1 MKHFSHSKKFIS
13 LLLSV
18 AVAMTMTLST
28 VMTPL
33 AAASVS
39 DLRQK
44 LQEQQA
50 ALEKVNQ
57 QLKETQSD
65 KADAQALKTQ
75 LEQQKSLLL
84 SQIGTLT
91 EQIGGLDNDIVNKQD
106 EINQK
111 QQEVDQ
117 KQAEYDQRW
126 ADFKNRM
133 RAMQRLNDGGSIA
146 LLSSATNLYQLLTFA
161 TTLEQIV
168 SKDEEICQQLEDE
181 HTQLEQQRAE
191 LEQAKA
197 DLEATKA
204 DYEAQKA
211 ALNSKTSEL
220 AENIFKAE
228 QEGGTQGVSSE
239 SISKAEA
246 EEQALKEAQIEANK
260 KVDEA
265 AKELDAA
272 LNAANQAYGNA
283 SIQCSLDFGRPLATY
298 KYISC
303 YFGGN
308 GHRGTDYAAPG
319 GTEIYAVSGGVV
331 TAAAYHYSWGYY
343 VQVYHG
349 KDDNGNSYSTLY
361 AHMKSCAVQVGQT
374 VTAGQVI
381 GYLGH
386 TGNTTGNAC
395 HFEMQVNGVLTEPR
409 YFTAYTGSDAAELTQ
424 EKADEILAEAVLRA
438 ASDQTTAVDG
448 AAALSGV
455 DLFTLPVVPPPQVS
469 GYAPESGH
477 SGIDFAAEEGAG
489 VYAVAGGIVTAA
501 DYDVEKGN
509 YVVLDHGGGLE
520 TEYQHMK
527 SLLVSAGQSVAQ
539 CQILGYVGSTGN
551 STGPHLHFEA
561 RQDGAPAD
569 LTGTALLAE

>member
-1 MKHFSHSKKFIS
+1 MKHLSKGKKFIS

-33 AAASVS
+33 AASSSVS

-50 ALEKVNQ
+50 ELEKVNQ
-57 QLKETQSD
+57 QLKETQST
-65 KADAQALKTQ
+65 KADAQALKQQ

-84 SQIGTLT
+84 GQIANLT
-91 EQIGGLDNDIVNKQD
+91 EQIGKLDNDIVNKQD
-106 EINQK
+106 EIAQK

-126 ADFKNRM
+126 EDFKGRM
-133 RAMQRLNDGGSIA
+133 KAMQRLNDGGSIA

-168 SKDEEICQQLEDE
+168 SKDEQICQQLEDE
-181 HTQLEQQRAE
+181 HTQLEQQKAE

-204 DYEAQKA
+204 DYESQKA
-211 ALNSKTSEL
+211 ALDSKTSEL
-220 AENIFKAE
+220 AQNISQTNA
-228 QEGGTQGVSSE
+228 
-239 SISKAEA
+239 SISEAEA

-260 KVDEA
+260 RVDEA

-298 KYISC
+298 KYVSC

-319 GTEIYAVSGGVV
+319 GTSIYAVTGGVV

-361 AHMKSCAVQVGQT
+361 AHMNSAPIVSVGQT
-374 VTAGQVI
+374 VSKGQ
-381 GYLGH
+381 
-386 TGNTTGNAC
+386 T
-395 HFEMQVNGVLTEPR
+395 
-409 YFTAYTGSDAAELTQ
+409 
-424 EKADEILAEAVLRA
+424 
-438 ASDQTTAVDG
+438 
-448 AAALSGV
+448 
-455 DLFTLPVVPPPQVS
+455 
-469 GYAPESGH
+469 
-477 SGIDFAAEEGAG
+477 
-489 VYAVAGGIVTAA
+489 
-501 DYDVEKGN
+501 
-509 YVVLDHGGGLE
+509 
-520 TEYQHMK
+520 
-527 SLLVSAGQSVAQ
+527 
-539 CQILGYVGSTGN
+539 LGYVGSTGN
-551 STGPHLHFEA
+551 STGNHLHLEMKVNNV
-561 RQDGAPAD
+561 
-569 LTGTALLAE
+569 LVNVMNYLS

>member
-84 SQIGTLT
+84 NQIGTLT

-126 ADFKNRM
+126 ADFKDRM

-197 DLEATKA
+197 DLEAKKA

-220 AENIFKAE
+220 AENIS
-228 QEGGTQGVSSE
+228 QTDE

-298 KYISC
+298 KYVSC

-361 AHMKSCAVQVGQT
+361 AHMNSAP
-374 VTAGQVI
+374 I
-381 GYLGH
+381 
-386 TGNTTGNAC
+386 
-395 HFEMQVNGVLTEPR
+395 
-409 YFTAYTGSDAAELTQ
+409 
-424 EKADEILAEAVLRA
+424 
-438 ASDQTTAVDG
+438 
-448 AAALSGV
+448 
-455 DLFTLPVVPPPQVS
+455 VS
-469 GYAPESGH
+469 
-477 SGIDFAAEEGAG
+477 
-489 VYAVAGGIVTAA
+489 V
-501 DYDVEKGN
+501 
-509 YVVLDHGGGLE
+509 
-520 TEYQHMK
+520 
-527 SLLVSAGQSVAQ
+527 GQSVSKGQ
-539 CQILGYVGSTGN
+539 RLGYVGSTGN
-551 STGPHLHFEA
+551 STGNHLHLEMKVNNV
-561 RQDGAPAD
+561 
-569 LTGTALLAE
+569 LVNVMNYLS

>member
-126 ADFKNRM
+126 ADFKDRM

-211 ALNSKTSEL
+211 ALNSATSEL
-220 AENIFKAE
+220 AENIS
-228 QEGGTQGVSSE
+228 QTDE

-361 AHMKSCAVQVGQT
+361 AHMNSAPIVSVGDSVSKGQT
-374 VTAGQVI
+374 
-381 GYLGH
+381 
-386 TGNTTGNAC
+386 
-395 HFEMQVNGVLTEPR
+395 
-409 YFTAYTGSDAAELTQ
+409 
-424 EKADEILAEAVLRA
+424 
-438 ASDQTTAVDG
+438 
-448 AAALSGV
+448 
-455 DLFTLPVVPPPQVS
+455 
-469 GYAPESGH
+469 
-477 SGIDFAAEEGAG
+477 
-489 VYAVAGGIVTAA
+489 
-501 DYDVEKGN
+501 
-509 YVVLDHGGGLE
+509 
-520 TEYQHMK
+520 
-527 SLLVSAGQSVAQ
+527 
-539 CQILGYVGSTGN
+539 LGYVGSTGN
-551 STGPHLHFEA
+551 STGNHLHLEMKVNNV
-561 RQDGAPAD
+561 
-569 LTGTALLAE
+569 LVNVMNYLS

>member
-18 AVAMTMTLST
+18 AVAMTITLST

-126 ADFKNRM
+126 ADFKDRM

-211 ALNSKTSEL
+211 ALNSATSEL
-220 AENIFKAE
+220 AENIS
-228 QEGGTQGVSSE
+228 QTDE

-298 KYISC
+298 KYVSC

-361 AHMKSCAVQVGQT
+361 AHMNSAPIVSVGDSVSKGQT
-374 VTAGQVI
+374 
-381 GYLGH
+381 
-386 TGNTTGNAC
+386 
-395 HFEMQVNGVLTEPR
+395 
-409 YFTAYTGSDAAELTQ
+409 
-424 EKADEILAEAVLRA
+424 
-438 ASDQTTAVDG
+438 
-448 AAALSGV
+448 
-455 DLFTLPVVPPPQVS
+455 
-469 GYAPESGH
+469 
-477 SGIDFAAEEGAG
+477 
-489 VYAVAGGIVTAA
+489 
-501 DYDVEKGN
+501 
-509 YVVLDHGGGLE
+509 
-520 TEYQHMK
+520 
-527 SLLVSAGQSVAQ
+527 
-539 CQILGYVGSTGN
+539 LGYVGSTGN
-551 STGPHLHFEA
+551 STGNHLHLEMKVNNV
-561 RQDGAPAD
+561 
-569 LTGTALLAE
+569 LVNVMNYLS

>member
-1 MKHFSHSKKFIS
+1 MKHLSKGKKFIS

-18 AVAMTMTLST
+18 AVAMTMTLSS

-33 AAASVS
+33 AASSSVS

-50 ALEKVNQ
+50 ELEKVNQ
-57 QLKETQSD
+57 QLKETQST
-65 KADAQALKTQ
+65 KADAQALKQQ

-84 SQIGTLT
+84 GQIANLT
-91 EQIGGLDNDIVNKQD
+91 EQIGKLDNDIVNKQD
-106 EINQK
+106 EIAQK

-126 ADFKNRM
+126 EDFKGRM
-133 RAMQRLNDGGSIA
+133 KAMQRLNDGGSIA

-168 SKDEEICQQLEDE
+168 SKDEQICQQLEDE
-181 HTQLEQQRAE
+181 HTQLEQQKAE

-204 DYEAQKA
+204 DYESQKA
-211 ALNSKTSEL
+211 ALDSKTSEL
-220 AENIFKAE
+220 AQNISQTNA
-228 QEGGTQGVSSE
+228 
-239 SISKAEA
+239 SISEAEA

-260 KVDEA
+260 RVDEA

-298 KYISC
+298 KYVSC

-319 GTEIYAVSGGVV
+319 GTSIYAVTGGVV

-361 AHMKSCAVQVGQT
+361 AHMNSAPIVSVGQT
-374 VTAGQVI
+374 VSKGQ
-381 GYLGH
+381 
-386 TGNTTGNAC
+386 T
-395 HFEMQVNGVLTEPR
+395 
-409 YFTAYTGSDAAELTQ
+409 
-424 EKADEILAEAVLRA
+424 
-438 ASDQTTAVDG
+438 
-448 AAALSGV
+448 
-455 DLFTLPVVPPPQVS
+455 
-469 GYAPESGH
+469 
-477 SGIDFAAEEGAG
+477 
-489 VYAVAGGIVTAA
+489 
-501 DYDVEKGN
+501 
-509 YVVLDHGGGLE
+509 
-520 TEYQHMK
+520 
-527 SLLVSAGQSVAQ
+527 
-539 CQILGYVGSTGN
+539 LGYVGSTGN
-551 STGPHLHFEA
+551 STGNHLHLEMKVNNV
-561 RQDGAPAD
+561 
-569 LTGTALLAE
+569 LVNVMNYLS

>member
-1 MKHFSHSKKFIS
+1 MKHLSNGKKFIS
-13 LLLSV
+13 LLLSG

-33 AAASVS
+33 AASSSVS

-50 ALEKVNQ
+50 ELEKVNQ
-57 QLKETQSD
+57 QLKETQST
-65 KADAQALKTQ
+65 KADAQALKQQ

-84 SQIGTLT
+84 GQIANLT
-91 EQIGGLDNDIVNKQD
+91 EQIGKLDNDIVNKQD
-106 EINQK
+106 EIAQK

-126 ADFKNRM
+126 EDFKGRM
-133 RAMQRLNDGGSIA
+133 KAMQRLNDGGSIA

-168 SKDEEICQQLEDE
+168 SKDEQICQQLEDE
-181 HTQLEQQRAE
+181 HTQLEQQKAE

-204 DYEAQKA
+204 DYESQKA
-211 ALNSKTSEL
+211 ALDSKTSEL
-220 AENIFKAE
+220 AQNISQTNA
-228 QEGGTQGVSSE
+228 
-239 SISKAEA
+239 SISEAEA

-260 KVDEA
+260 RVDEA

-298 KYISC
+298 KYVSC

-319 GTEIYAVSGGVV
+319 GTSIYAVTGGVV

-361 AHMKSCAVQVGQT
+361 AHMNSAPIVSVGQT
-374 VTAGQVI
+374 VSKGQ
-381 GYLGH
+381 
-386 TGNTTGNAC
+386 T
-395 HFEMQVNGVLTEPR
+395 
-409 YFTAYTGSDAAELTQ
+409 
-424 EKADEILAEAVLRA
+424 
-438 ASDQTTAVDG
+438 
-448 AAALSGV
+448 
-455 DLFTLPVVPPPQVS
+455 
-469 GYAPESGH
+469 
-477 SGIDFAAEEGAG
+477 
-489 VYAVAGGIVTAA
+489 
-501 DYDVEKGN
+501 
-509 YVVLDHGGGLE
+509 
-520 TEYQHMK
+520 
-527 SLLVSAGQSVAQ
+527 
-539 CQILGYVGSTGN
+539 LGYVGSTGN
-551 STGPHLHFEA
+551 STGNHLHLEMKVNNV
-561 RQDGAPAD
+561 
-569 LTGTALLAE
+569 LVNVMNYLS

>member
-1 MKHFSHSKKFIS
+1 MKHLSKGKKFIS

-33 AAASVS
+33 AASSSVS

-50 ALEKVNQ
+50 ELEKVNQ
-57 QLKETQSD
+57 QLKEAQST
-65 KADAQALKTQ
+65 KADAQALKQQ

-84 SQIGTLT
+84 GQIANLT
-91 EQIGGLDNDIVNKQD
+91 EQIGKLDNDIVNKQD
-106 EINQK
+106 EIAQK

-126 ADFKNRM
+126 DDFKGRM
-133 RAMQRLNDGGSIA
+133 KAMQRLNDGGSIA

-168 SKDEEICQQLEDE
+168 SKDEQICQQLEDE
-181 HTQLEQQRAE
+181 HTQLEQQKAE

-204 DYEAQKA
+204 DYESQKA
-211 ALNSKTSEL
+211 ALDSKTSEL
-220 AENIFKAE
+220 AQNISQTNA
-228 QEGGTQGVSSE
+228 
-239 SISKAEA
+239 SISEAEA

-260 KVDEA
+260 RVDEA

-298 KYISC
+298 KYVSC

-319 GTEIYAVSGGVV
+319 GTSIYAVTGGVV

-361 AHMKSCAVQVGQT
+361 AHMNSAPIVSVGQT
-374 VTAGQVI
+374 VSKGQ
-381 GYLGH
+381 
-386 TGNTTGNAC
+386 T
-395 HFEMQVNGVLTEPR
+395 
-409 YFTAYTGSDAAELTQ
+409 
-424 EKADEILAEAVLRA
+424 
-438 ASDQTTAVDG
+438 
-448 AAALSGV
+448 
-455 DLFTLPVVPPPQVS
+455 
-469 GYAPESGH
+469 
-477 SGIDFAAEEGAG
+477 
-489 VYAVAGGIVTAA
+489 
-501 DYDVEKGN
+501 
-509 YVVLDHGGGLE
+509 
-520 TEYQHMK
+520 
-527 SLLVSAGQSVAQ
+527 
-539 CQILGYVGSTGN
+539 LGYVGSTGN
-551 STGPHLHFEA
+551 STGNHLHLEMKVNNV
-561 RQDGAPAD
+561 
-569 LTGTALLAE
+569 LVNVMNYLS

>member
-57 QLKETQSD
+57 QLKEAQSD

-117 KQAEYDQRW
+117 KQAECDQRW
-126 ADFKNRM
+126 ADFKDRM

-220 AENIFKAE
+220 AENIS
-228 QEGGTQGVSSE
+228 QTDE

-361 AHMKSCAVQVGQT
+361 AHMNSAP
-374 VTAGQVI
+374 I
-381 GYLGH
+381 
-386 TGNTTGNAC
+386 
-395 HFEMQVNGVLTEPR
+395 
-409 YFTAYTGSDAAELTQ
+409 
-424 EKADEILAEAVLRA
+424 
-438 ASDQTTAVDG
+438 
-448 AAALSGV
+448 
-455 DLFTLPVVPPPQVS
+455 VS
-469 GYAPESGH
+469 
-477 SGIDFAAEEGAG
+477 
-489 VYAVAGGIVTAA
+489 V
-501 DYDVEKGN
+501 
-509 YVVLDHGGGLE
+509 
-520 TEYQHMK
+520 
-527 SLLVSAGQSVAQ
+527 GQSVSKGQ
-539 CQILGYVGSTGN
+539 RLGYVGSTGN
-551 STGPHLHFEA
+551 STGNHLHLEMKVNNV
-561 RQDGAPAD
+561 
-569 LTGTALLAE
+569 LVNVMNYLS

>member
-57 QLKETQSD
+57 QLKEAQSD

-111 QQEVDQ
+111 QQEIDQ

-126 ADFKNRM
+126 ADFKDRM

-220 AENIFKAE
+220 AENIS
-228 QEGGTQGVSSE
+228 QTDE

-298 KYISC
+298 KYVSC

-361 AHMKSCAVQVGQT
+361 AHMNSAP
-374 VTAGQVI
+374 I
-381 GYLGH
+381 
-386 TGNTTGNAC
+386 
-395 HFEMQVNGVLTEPR
+395 
-409 YFTAYTGSDAAELTQ
+409 
-424 EKADEILAEAVLRA
+424 
-438 ASDQTTAVDG
+438 
-448 AAALSGV
+448 
-455 DLFTLPVVPPPQVS
+455 VS
-469 GYAPESGH
+469 
-477 SGIDFAAEEGAG
+477 
-489 VYAVAGGIVTAA
+489 V
-501 DYDVEKGN
+501 
-509 YVVLDHGGGLE
+509 
-520 TEYQHMK
+520 
-527 SLLVSAGQSVAQ
+527 GQSVSKGQ
-539 CQILGYVGSTGN
+539 TLGYVGSTGN
-551 STGPHLHFEA
+551 STGNHLHLEMKVNNV
-561 RQDGAPAD
+561 
-569 LTGTALLAE
+569 LVNVMNYLS

>member
-33 AAASVS
+33 AAANVS

-57 QLKETQSD
+57 QLKEAQSD

-126 ADFKNRM
+126 ADFKDRM

-197 DLEATKA
+197 DLEAKKA

-220 AENIFKAE
+220 AENIS
-228 QEGGTQGVSSE
+228 QTDE

-298 KYISC
+298 KYVSC

-361 AHMKSCAVQVGQT
+361 AHMNSAP
-374 VTAGQVI
+374 I
-381 GYLGH
+381 
-386 TGNTTGNAC
+386 
-395 HFEMQVNGVLTEPR
+395 
-409 YFTAYTGSDAAELTQ
+409 
-424 EKADEILAEAVLRA
+424 
-438 ASDQTTAVDG
+438 
-448 AAALSGV
+448 
-455 DLFTLPVVPPPQVS
+455 VS
-469 GYAPESGH
+469 
-477 SGIDFAAEEGAG
+477 
-489 VYAVAGGIVTAA
+489 V
-501 DYDVEKGN
+501 
-509 YVVLDHGGGLE
+509 
-520 TEYQHMK
+520 
-527 SLLVSAGQSVAQ
+527 GQSVSKGQ
-539 CQILGYVGSTGN
+539 TLGYVGSTGN
-551 STGPHLHFEA
+551 STGNHLHLEMKVNNV
-561 RQDGAPAD
+561 
-569 LTGTALLAE
+569 LVNVMNYLS

>member
-91 EQIGGLDNDIVNKQD
+91 EQIGGLDNEIVNKQD

-126 ADFKNRM
+126 ADFKDRM

-197 DLEATKA
+197 DLEEKKA

-220 AENIFKAE
+220 AENIS
-228 QEGGTQGVSSE
+228 QTDE

-298 KYISC
+298 KYVSC

-361 AHMKSCAVQVGQT
+361 AHMNSAP
-374 VTAGQVI
+374 I
-381 GYLGH
+381 
-386 TGNTTGNAC
+386 
-395 HFEMQVNGVLTEPR
+395 
-409 YFTAYTGSDAAELTQ
+409 
-424 EKADEILAEAVLRA
+424 
-438 ASDQTTAVDG
+438 
-448 AAALSGV
+448 
-455 DLFTLPVVPPPQVS
+455 VS
-469 GYAPESGH
+469 
-477 SGIDFAAEEGAG
+477 
-489 VYAVAGGIVTAA
+489 V
-501 DYDVEKGN
+501 
-509 YVVLDHGGGLE
+509 
-520 TEYQHMK
+520 
-527 SLLVSAGQSVAQ
+527 GQSVSKGQ
-539 CQILGYVGSTGN
+539 RLGYVGSTGN
-551 STGPHLHFEA
+551 STGNHLHLEMKVNNV
-561 RQDGAPAD
+561 
-569 LTGTALLAE
+569 LVNVMNYLS

>member
-57 QLKETQSD
+57 QLKEAQSD
-65 KADAQALKTQ
+65 KADAQSLKTQ

-126 ADFKNRM
+126 ADFKDRM

-197 DLEATKA
+197 DLEAKKA

-220 AENIFKAE
+220 AENIS
-228 QEGGTQGVSSE
+228 QTDE

-298 KYISC
+298 KYVSC

-361 AHMKSCAVQVGQT
+361 AHMNSAP
-374 VTAGQVI
+374 I
-381 GYLGH
+381 
-386 TGNTTGNAC
+386 
-395 HFEMQVNGVLTEPR
+395 
-409 YFTAYTGSDAAELTQ
+409 
-424 EKADEILAEAVLRA
+424 
-438 ASDQTTAVDG
+438 
-448 AAALSGV
+448 
-455 DLFTLPVVPPPQVS
+455 VS
-469 GYAPESGH
+469 
-477 SGIDFAAEEGAG
+477 
-489 VYAVAGGIVTAA
+489 V
-501 DYDVEKGN
+501 
-509 YVVLDHGGGLE
+509 
-520 TEYQHMK
+520 
-527 SLLVSAGQSVAQ
+527 GQSVSKGQ
-539 CQILGYVGSTGN
+539 RLGYVGSTGN
-551 STGPHLHFEA
+551 STGNHLHLEMKVNNV
-561 RQDGAPAD
+561 
-569 LTGTALLAE
+569 LVNVMNYLS

>member
-33 AAASVS
+33 AAASVR

-65 KADAQALKTQ
+65 KADAQSLKTQ

-126 ADFKNRM
+126 ADFKDRM

-197 DLEATKA
+197 DLEAKKA

-220 AENIFKAE
+220 AENIS
-228 QEGGTQGVSSE
+228 QTDE

-298 KYISC
+298 KYVSC

-361 AHMKSCAVQVGQT
+361 AHMNSAP
-374 VTAGQVI
+374 I
-381 GYLGH
+381 
-386 TGNTTGNAC
+386 
-395 HFEMQVNGVLTEPR
+395 
-409 YFTAYTGSDAAELTQ
+409 
-424 EKADEILAEAVLRA
+424 
-438 ASDQTTAVDG
+438 
-448 AAALSGV
+448 
-455 DLFTLPVVPPPQVS
+455 VS
-469 GYAPESGH
+469 
-477 SGIDFAAEEGAG
+477 
-489 VYAVAGGIVTAA
+489 V
-501 DYDVEKGN
+501 
-509 YVVLDHGGGLE
+509 
-520 TEYQHMK
+520 
-527 SLLVSAGQSVAQ
+527 GQSVSKGQ
-539 CQILGYVGSTGN
+539 TLGYVGSTGN
-551 STGPHLHFEA
+551 STGNHLHLEMKVNNV
-561 RQDGAPAD
+561 
-569 LTGTALLAE
+569 LVNVMNYLS

>member
-1 MKHFSHSKKFIS
+1 MKHLSKGKKFIS

-33 AAASVS
+33 AASSSVS

-50 ALEKVNQ
+50 ELEKVNQ
-57 QLKETQSD
+57 QLKETQST
-65 KADAQALKTQ
+65 KADAQALKQQ

-84 SQIGTLT
+84 GQIANLT
-91 EQIGGLDNDIVNKQD
+91 EQIGKLDNDIVNKQD
-106 EINQK
+106 EIAQK

-126 ADFKNRM
+126 EDFKGRM
-133 RAMQRLNDGGSIA
+133 KAMQRLNDGGSIA

-168 SKDEEICQQLEDE
+168 SKDEQICQQLEDE
-181 HTQLEQQRAE
+181 HTQLEQQKAE

-204 DYEAQKA
+204 DYESQKA
-211 ALNSKTSEL
+211 ALDSKTSEL
-220 AENIFKAE
+220 AQNISQTNA
-228 QEGGTQGVSSE
+228 
-239 SISKAEA
+239 SISEAEA

-260 KVDEA
+260 RVDEA

-298 KYISC
+298 KYVSC

-319 GTEIYAVSGGVV
+319 GTSIYAVTGGVV

-361 AHMKSCAVQVGQT
+361 AHMNSAPIVSVGDSVSKGQT
-374 VTAGQVI
+374 
-381 GYLGH
+381 
-386 TGNTTGNAC
+386 
-395 HFEMQVNGVLTEPR
+395 
-409 YFTAYTGSDAAELTQ
+409 
-424 EKADEILAEAVLRA
+424 
-438 ASDQTTAVDG
+438 
-448 AAALSGV
+448 
-455 DLFTLPVVPPPQVS
+455 
-469 GYAPESGH
+469 
-477 SGIDFAAEEGAG
+477 
-489 VYAVAGGIVTAA
+489 
-501 DYDVEKGN
+501 
-509 YVVLDHGGGLE
+509 
-520 TEYQHMK
+520 
-527 SLLVSAGQSVAQ
+527 
-539 CQILGYVGSTGN
+539 LGYVGSTGN
-551 STGPHLHFEA
+551 STGNHLHLEMKVNNV
-561 RQDGAPAD
+561 
-569 LTGTALLAE
+569 LVNVMNYLS

>member
-57 QLKETQSD
+57 QLKEAQSD

-91 EQIGGLDNDIVNKQD
+91 EQIGGLDNEIVNKQD

-126 ADFKNRM
+126 ADFKDRM

-211 ALNSKTSEL
+211 ALNSATSEL
-220 AENIFKAE
+220 AENIS
-228 QEGGTQGVSSE
+228 QTDE

-361 AHMKSCAVQVGQT
+361 AHMNSAPIVSVGQN
-374 VTAGQVI
+374 VSKGQ
-381 GYLGH
+381 
-386 TGNTTGNAC
+386 T
-395 HFEMQVNGVLTEPR
+395 
-409 YFTAYTGSDAAELTQ
+409 
-424 EKADEILAEAVLRA
+424 
-438 ASDQTTAVDG
+438 
-448 AAALSGV
+448 
-455 DLFTLPVVPPPQVS
+455 
-469 GYAPESGH
+469 
-477 SGIDFAAEEGAG
+477 
-489 VYAVAGGIVTAA
+489 
-501 DYDVEKGN
+501 
-509 YVVLDHGGGLE
+509 
-520 TEYQHMK
+520 
-527 SLLVSAGQSVAQ
+527 
-539 CQILGYVGSTGN
+539 LGYVGSTGN
-551 STGPHLHFEA
+551 STGNHLHLEMKVNNV
-561 RQDGAPAD
+561 
-569 LTGTALLAE
+569 LVNVMNYLS

>member
-13 LLLSV
+13 MLLSV

-65 KADAQALKTQ
+65 KADAQSLKTQ

-126 ADFKNRM
+126 ADFKDRM

-197 DLEATKA
+197 DLEAKKA

-220 AENIFKAE
+220 AENIS
-228 QEGGTQGVSSE
+228 QTDE

-298 KYISC
+298 KYVSC

-361 AHMKSCAVQVGQT
+361 AHMNSAP
-374 VTAGQVI
+374 I
-381 GYLGH
+381 
-386 TGNTTGNAC
+386 
-395 HFEMQVNGVLTEPR
+395 
-409 YFTAYTGSDAAELTQ
+409 
-424 EKADEILAEAVLRA
+424 
-438 ASDQTTAVDG
+438 
-448 AAALSGV
+448 
-455 DLFTLPVVPPPQVS
+455 VS
-469 GYAPESGH
+469 
-477 SGIDFAAEEGAG
+477 
-489 VYAVAGGIVTAA
+489 V
-501 DYDVEKGN
+501 
-509 YVVLDHGGGLE
+509 
-520 TEYQHMK
+520 
-527 SLLVSAGQSVAQ
+527 GQSVSKGQ
-539 CQILGYVGSTGN
+539 RLGYVGSTGN
-551 STGPHLHFEA
+551 STGNHLHLEMKVNNV
-561 RQDGAPAD
+561 
-569 LTGTALLAE
+569 LVNVMNYLS

>member
-1 MKHFSHSKKFIS
+1 MKHLSKGKKFIS

-33 AAASVS
+33 AASSSVS

-50 ALEKVNQ
+50 ELEKVNQ
-57 QLKETQSD
+57 QLKETQST
-65 KADAQALKTQ
+65 KADAQALKQQ

-84 SQIGTLT
+84 GQIANLT
-91 EQIGGLDNDIVNKQD
+91 EQIGKLDNDIVNKQD
-106 EINQK
+106 EIAQK

-126 ADFKNRM
+126 EDFKGRM
-133 RAMQRLNDGGSIA
+133 KAMQRLNDGGSIA

-168 SKDEEICQQLEDE
+168 SKDEQICQQLEDE
-181 HTQLEQQRAE
+181 HTQLEQQKAE

-197 DLEATKA
+197 DLEAKKA
-204 DYEAQKA
+204 DYESQKA
-211 ALNSKTSEL
+211 ALDSKTSEL
-220 AENIFKAE
+220 AQNISQTNANI
-228 QEGGTQGVSSE
+228 SE
-239 SISKAEA
+239 AEA

-298 KYISC
+298 KYVSC

-319 GTEIYAVSGGVV
+319 GTSIYAVSGGVV

-349 KDDNGNSYSTLY
+349 KDDKGNSYSTLY
-361 AHMKSCAVQVGQT
+361 AHMNSAPIVSVGDSVSKGQT
-374 VTAGQVI
+374 
-381 GYLGH
+381 
-386 TGNTTGNAC
+386 
-395 HFEMQVNGVLTEPR
+395 
-409 YFTAYTGSDAAELTQ
+409 
-424 EKADEILAEAVLRA
+424 
-438 ASDQTTAVDG
+438 
-448 AAALSGV
+448 
-455 DLFTLPVVPPPQVS
+455 
-469 GYAPESGH
+469 
-477 SGIDFAAEEGAG
+477 
-489 VYAVAGGIVTAA
+489 
-501 DYDVEKGN
+501 
-509 YVVLDHGGGLE
+509 
-520 TEYQHMK
+520 
-527 SLLVSAGQSVAQ
+527 
-539 CQILGYVGSTGN
+539 LGYVGSTGN
-551 STGPHLHFEA
+551 STGNHLHLEMKVNNV
-561 RQDGAPAD
+561 
-569 LTGTALLAE
+569 LVNVMNYLS

>member
-1 MKHFSHSKKFIS
+1 MKHLSKGKKFIS

-33 AAASVS
+33 AASSSVS

-50 ALEKVNQ
+50 ELEKVNQ
-57 QLKETQSD
+57 QLKETQST
-65 KADAQALKTQ
+65 KADAQALKQQ

-84 SQIGTLT
+84 GQIANLT
-91 EQIGGLDNDIVNKQD
+91 EQIGKLDNDIVNKQD
-106 EINQK
+106 EIAQK

-126 ADFKNRM
+126 EDFKGRM
-133 RAMQRLNDGGSIA
+133 KAMQRLNDGGSIA

-168 SKDEEICQQLEDE
+168 SKDEQICQQLEDE

-204 DYEAQKA
+204 DYESQKA
-211 ALNSKTSEL
+211 ALDSKTSEL
-220 AENIFKAE
+220 AQNISQTNA
-228 QEGGTQGVSSE
+228 
-239 SISKAEA
+239 SISEAEA

-260 KVDEA
+260 RVDEA

-298 KYISC
+298 KYVSC

-319 GTEIYAVSGGVV
+319 GTSIYAVTGGVV

-349 KDDNGNSYSTLY
+349 KDDQGNTYSTLY
-361 AHMKSCAVQVGQT
+361 AHMNSAPIVSVGDSVSKGQT
-374 VTAGQVI
+374 
-381 GYLGH
+381 
-386 TGNTTGNAC
+386 
-395 HFEMQVNGVLTEPR
+395 
-409 YFTAYTGSDAAELTQ
+409 
-424 EKADEILAEAVLRA
+424 
-438 ASDQTTAVDG
+438 
-448 AAALSGV
+448 
-455 DLFTLPVVPPPQVS
+455 
-469 GYAPESGH
+469 
-477 SGIDFAAEEGAG
+477 
-489 VYAVAGGIVTAA
+489 
-501 DYDVEKGN
+501 
-509 YVVLDHGGGLE
+509 
-520 TEYQHMK
+520 
-527 SLLVSAGQSVAQ
+527 
-539 CQILGYVGSTGN
+539 LGYVGSTGN
-551 STGPHLHFEA
+551 STGNHLHLEMKVNNV
-561 RQDGAPAD
+561 
-569 LTGTALLAE
+569 LVNVMNYLS

>member
-1 MKHFSHSKKFIS
+1 MKHLSKGKKFIS

-28 VMTPL
+28 VKTPL
-33 AAASVS
+33 AASSSVS

-50 ALEKVNQ
+50 ELEKVNQ
-57 QLKETQSD
+57 QLKETQST
-65 KADAQALKTQ
+65 KADAQALKQQ

-84 SQIGTLT
+84 GQIANLT
-91 EQIGGLDNDIVNKQD
+91 EQIGKLDNDIVNKQD
-106 EINQK
+106 EIAQK

-126 ADFKNRM
+126 EDFKGRM
-133 RAMQRLNDGGSIA
+133 KAMQRLNDGGSIA

-168 SKDEEICQQLEDE
+168 SKDEQICQQLEDE
-181 HTQLEQQRAE
+181 HTQLEQQKAE

-204 DYEAQKA
+204 DYESQKA
-211 ALNSKTSEL
+211 ALDSKTSEL
-220 AENIFKAE
+220 AQNISQTNA
-228 QEGGTQGVSSE
+228 
-239 SISKAEA
+239 SISEAEA

-260 KVDEA
+260 RVDEA

-298 KYISC
+298 KYVSC

-319 GTEIYAVSGGVV
+319 GTSIYAVTGGVV

-361 AHMKSCAVQVGQT
+361 AHMNSAPIVSVGQT
-374 VTAGQVI
+374 VSKGQ
-381 GYLGH
+381 
-386 TGNTTGNAC
+386 T
-395 HFEMQVNGVLTEPR
+395 
-409 YFTAYTGSDAAELTQ
+409 
-424 EKADEILAEAVLRA
+424 
-438 ASDQTTAVDG
+438 
-448 AAALSGV
+448 
-455 DLFTLPVVPPPQVS
+455 
-469 GYAPESGH
+469 
-477 SGIDFAAEEGAG
+477 
-489 VYAVAGGIVTAA
+489 
-501 DYDVEKGN
+501 
-509 YVVLDHGGGLE
+509 
-520 TEYQHMK
+520 
-527 SLLVSAGQSVAQ
+527 
-539 CQILGYVGSTGN
+539 LGYVGSTGN
-551 STGPHLHFEA
+551 STGNHLHLEMKVNNV
-561 RQDGAPAD
+561 
-569 LTGTALLAE
+569 LVNVMNYLS

>member
-1 MKHFSHSKKFIS
+1 MKHLSKGKKFIS

-33 AAASVS
+33 AVSSSVS

-50 ALEKVNQ
+50 ELEKVNQ
-57 QLKETQSD
+57 QLKETQST
-65 KADAQALKTQ
+65 KADAQALKQQ

-84 SQIGTLT
+84 GQIANLT
-91 EQIGGLDNDIVNKQD
+91 EQIGKLDNDIVNKQD
-106 EINQK
+106 EIAQK

-126 ADFKNRM
+126 EDFKGRM
-133 RAMQRLNDGGSIA
+133 KAMQRLNDGGSIA

-168 SKDEEICQQLEDE
+168 SKDEQICQQLEDE
-181 HTQLEQQRAE
+181 HTQLEQQKAE

-204 DYEAQKA
+204 DYESQKA
-211 ALNSKTSEL
+211 ALDSKTSEL
-220 AENIFKAE
+220 AQNISQTNA
-228 QEGGTQGVSSE
+228 
-239 SISKAEA
+239 SISEAEA

-260 KVDEA
+260 RVDEA

-298 KYISC
+298 KYVSC

-319 GTEIYAVSGGVV
+319 GTSIYAVTGGVV

-349 KDDNGNSYSTLY
+349 KDDKGNTYSTLY
-361 AHMKSCAVQVGQT
+361 AHMNSAPIVSVGDSVSKGQT
-374 VTAGQVI
+374 
-381 GYLGH
+381 
-386 TGNTTGNAC
+386 
-395 HFEMQVNGVLTEPR
+395 
-409 YFTAYTGSDAAELTQ
+409 
-424 EKADEILAEAVLRA
+424 
-438 ASDQTTAVDG
+438 
-448 AAALSGV
+448 
-455 DLFTLPVVPPPQVS
+455 
-469 GYAPESGH
+469 
-477 SGIDFAAEEGAG
+477 
-489 VYAVAGGIVTAA
+489 
-501 DYDVEKGN
+501 
-509 YVVLDHGGGLE
+509 
-520 TEYQHMK
+520 
-527 SLLVSAGQSVAQ
+527 
-539 CQILGYVGSTGN
+539 LGYVGSTGN
-551 STGPHLHFEA
+551 STGNHLHLEMKVNNV
-561 RQDGAPAD
+561 
-569 LTGTALLAE
+569 LVNVMNYLS

>member
-126 ADFKNRM
+126 ADFKDRM

-220 AENIFKAE
+220 AENIS
-228 QEGGTQGVSSE
+228 QTDE

-298 KYISC
+298 KYVSC

-361 AHMKSCAVQVGQT
+361 AHMNSAPIVSVGHSVSKGQT
-374 VTAGQVI
+374 
-381 GYLGH
+381 
-386 TGNTTGNAC
+386 
-395 HFEMQVNGVLTEPR
+395 
-409 YFTAYTGSDAAELTQ
+409 
-424 EKADEILAEAVLRA
+424 
-438 ASDQTTAVDG
+438 
-448 AAALSGV
+448 
-455 DLFTLPVVPPPQVS
+455 
-469 GYAPESGH
+469 
-477 SGIDFAAEEGAG
+477 
-489 VYAVAGGIVTAA
+489 
-501 DYDVEKGN
+501 
-509 YVVLDHGGGLE
+509 
-520 TEYQHMK
+520 
-527 SLLVSAGQSVAQ
+527 
-539 CQILGYVGSTGN
+539 LGYVGSTGN
-551 STGPHLHFEA
+551 STGNHLHLEMKVNNV
-561 RQDGAPAD
+561 
-569 LTGTALLAE
+569 LVNVMNYLS

>member
-57 QLKETQSD
+57 QLKEAQSD

-126 ADFKNRM
+126 ADFKDRM

-220 AENIFKAE
+220 AENIS
-228 QEGGTQGVSSE
+228 QTNE

-361 AHMKSCAVQVGQT
+361 AHMNSAPIVSVGQN
-374 VTAGQVI
+374 VSKGQ
-381 GYLGH
+381 
-386 TGNTTGNAC
+386 
-395 HFEMQVNGVLTEPR
+395 P
-409 YFTAYTGSDAAELTQ
+409 
-424 EKADEILAEAVLRA
+424 
-438 ASDQTTAVDG
+438 
-448 AAALSGV
+448 
-455 DLFTLPVVPPPQVS
+455 
-469 GYAPESGH
+469 
-477 SGIDFAAEEGAG
+477 
-489 VYAVAGGIVTAA
+489 
-501 DYDVEKGN
+501 
-509 YVVLDHGGGLE
+509 
-520 TEYQHMK
+520 
-527 SLLVSAGQSVAQ
+527 
-539 CQILGYVGSTGN
+539 LGYVGSTGN
-551 STGPHLHFEA
+551 STGNHLHLEMKVNNV
-561 RQDGAPAD
+561 
-569 LTGTALLAE
+569 LVNVMNYLS

>member
-1 MKHFSHSKKFIS
+1 MQTKMNHFSHSKKFIS

-57 QLKETQSD
+57 QLKEAQSD

-126 ADFKNRM
+126 ADFKDRM

-220 AENIFKAE
+220 AENIS
-228 QEGGTQGVSSE
+228 QTDE

-298 KYISC
+298 KYVSC

-361 AHMKSCAVQVGQT
+361 AHMNSAP
-374 VTAGQVI
+374 I
-381 GYLGH
+381 
-386 TGNTTGNAC
+386 
-395 HFEMQVNGVLTEPR
+395 
-409 YFTAYTGSDAAELTQ
+409 
-424 EKADEILAEAVLRA
+424 
-438 ASDQTTAVDG
+438 
-448 AAALSGV
+448 
-455 DLFTLPVVPPPQVS
+455 VS
-469 GYAPESGH
+469 
-477 SGIDFAAEEGAG
+477 
-489 VYAVAGGIVTAA
+489 V
-501 DYDVEKGN
+501 
-509 YVVLDHGGGLE
+509 
-520 TEYQHMK
+520 
-527 SLLVSAGQSVAQ
+527 GQSVSKGQ
-539 CQILGYVGSTGN
+539 RLGYVGSTGN
-551 STGPHLHFEA
+551 STGNHLHLEMKVNNV
-561 RQDGAPAD
+561 
-569 LTGTALLAE
+569 LVNVMNYLS

>member
-126 ADFKNRM
+126 ADFKDRM

-197 DLEATKA
+197 DLEAKKA

-220 AENIFKAE
+220 AENIS
-228 QEGGTQGVSSE
+228 QTDE

-298 KYISC
+298 KYVSC

-319 GTEIYAVSGGVV
+319 GTEIYAVSGGIV

-361 AHMKSCAVQVGQT
+361 AHMNSAP
-374 VTAGQVI
+374 I
-381 GYLGH
+381 
-386 TGNTTGNAC
+386 
-395 HFEMQVNGVLTEPR
+395 
-409 YFTAYTGSDAAELTQ
+409 
-424 EKADEILAEAVLRA
+424 
-438 ASDQTTAVDG
+438 
-448 AAALSGV
+448 
-455 DLFTLPVVPPPQVS
+455 VS
-469 GYAPESGH
+469 
-477 SGIDFAAEEGAG
+477 
-489 VYAVAGGIVTAA
+489 V
-501 DYDVEKGN
+501 
-509 YVVLDHGGGLE
+509 
-520 TEYQHMK
+520 
-527 SLLVSAGQSVAQ
+527 GQSVSKGQ
-539 CQILGYVGSTGN
+539 TLGYVGSTGN
-551 STGPHLHFEA
+551 STGNHLHLEMKVNNV
-561 RQDGAPAD
+561 
-569 LTGTALLAE
+569 LVNVMNYLS

>member
-18 AVAMTMTLST
+18 TVAMTMTLST

-126 ADFKNRM
+126 ADFKDRM

-220 AENIFKAE
+220 AENIS
-228 QEGGTQGVSSE
+228 QTDE

-298 KYISC
+298 KYVSC

-349 KDDNGNSYSTLY
+349 KDDNGNTYSTLY
-361 AHMKSCAVQVGQT
+361 AHMNSAPVVSVGQN
-374 VTAGQVI
+374 VSKGQV
-381 GYLGH
+381 
-386 TGNTTGNAC
+386 
-395 HFEMQVNGVLTEPR
+395 
-409 YFTAYTGSDAAELTQ
+409 
-424 EKADEILAEAVLRA
+424 
-438 ASDQTTAVDG
+438 
-448 AAALSGV
+448 
-455 DLFTLPVVPPPQVS
+455 
-469 GYAPESGH
+469 
-477 SGIDFAAEEGAG
+477 
-489 VYAVAGGIVTAA
+489 
-501 DYDVEKGN
+501 
-509 YVVLDHGGGLE
+509 
-520 TEYQHMK
+520 
-527 SLLVSAGQSVAQ
+527 
-539 CQILGYVGSTGN
+539 LGYVGSTGN
-551 STGPHLHFEA
+551 STGNHLHLEMKVNNV
-561 RQDGAPAD
+561 
-569 LTGTALLAE
+569 LVNVMNYLS

>member
-126 ADFKNRM
+126 ADFKDRM

-197 DLEATKA
+197 DLEAKKA

-220 AENIFKAE
+220 AENIS
-228 QEGGTQGVSSE
+228 QTDE

-298 KYISC
+298 KYVSC

-361 AHMKSCAVQVGQT
+361 AHMNSAP
-374 VTAGQVI
+374 I
-381 GYLGH
+381 
-386 TGNTTGNAC
+386 
-395 HFEMQVNGVLTEPR
+395 
-409 YFTAYTGSDAAELTQ
+409 
-424 EKADEILAEAVLRA
+424 
-438 ASDQTTAVDG
+438 
-448 AAALSGV
+448 
-455 DLFTLPVVPPPQVS
+455 VS
-469 GYAPESGH
+469 
-477 SGIDFAAEEGAG
+477 
-489 VYAVAGGIVTAA
+489 V
-501 DYDVEKGN
+501 
-509 YVVLDHGGGLE
+509 
-520 TEYQHMK
+520 
-527 SLLVSAGQSVAQ
+527 GQSVSKGQ
-539 CQILGYVGSTGN
+539 TLGYVGSTGN
-551 STGPHLHFEA
+551 STGNHLHLEMKVNNV
-561 RQDGAPAD
+561 
-569 LTGTALLAE
+569 LVNVMNYLS

>member
-57 QLKETQSD
+57 QLKEAQSD

-126 ADFKNRM
+126 ADFKDRM

-220 AENIFKAE
+220 AENIS
-228 QEGGTQGVSSE
+228 QTDE

-298 KYISC
+298 KYVSC

-349 KDDNGNSYSTLY
+349 KDDNGNTYSTLY
-361 AHMKSCAVQVGQT
+361 AHMNSAPVVSVGQN
-374 VTAGQVI
+374 VSKGQV
-381 GYLGH
+381 
-386 TGNTTGNAC
+386 
-395 HFEMQVNGVLTEPR
+395 
-409 YFTAYTGSDAAELTQ
+409 
-424 EKADEILAEAVLRA
+424 
-438 ASDQTTAVDG
+438 
-448 AAALSGV
+448 
-455 DLFTLPVVPPPQVS
+455 
-469 GYAPESGH
+469 
-477 SGIDFAAEEGAG
+477 
-489 VYAVAGGIVTAA
+489 
-501 DYDVEKGN
+501 
-509 YVVLDHGGGLE
+509 
-520 TEYQHMK
+520 
-527 SLLVSAGQSVAQ
+527 
-539 CQILGYVGSTGN
+539 LGYVGSTGN
-551 STGPHLHFEA
+551 STGNHLHLEMKVNNV
-561 RQDGAPAD
+561 
-569 LTGTALLAE
+569 LVNVMNYLS

>member
-126 ADFKNRM
+126 ADFKDRM

-220 AENIFKAE
+220 AENIS
-228 QEGGTQGVSSE
+228 QTDE

-298 KYISC
+298 KYVSC

-361 AHMKSCAVQVGQT
+361 AHMNSAP
-374 VTAGQVI
+374 I
-381 GYLGH
+381 
-386 TGNTTGNAC
+386 
-395 HFEMQVNGVLTEPR
+395 
-409 YFTAYTGSDAAELTQ
+409 
-424 EKADEILAEAVLRA
+424 
-438 ASDQTTAVDG
+438 
-448 AAALSGV
+448 
-455 DLFTLPVVPPPQVS
+455 VS
-469 GYAPESGH
+469 
-477 SGIDFAAEEGAG
+477 
-489 VYAVAGGIVTAA
+489 V
-501 DYDVEKGN
+501 
-509 YVVLDHGGGLE
+509 
-520 TEYQHMK
+520 
-527 SLLVSAGQSVAQ
+527 GQSVSKGQ
-539 CQILGYVGSTGN
+539 RLGYVGSTGN
-551 STGPHLHFEA
+551 STGNHLHLEMKVNNV
-561 RQDGAPAD
+561 
-569 LTGTALLAE
+569 LVNVMNYLS

>member
-126 ADFKNRM
+126 ADFKDRM

-220 AENIFKAE
+220 AENIS
-228 QEGGTQGVSSE
+228 QTDE

-298 KYISC
+298 KYVSC

-361 AHMKSCAVQVGQT
+361 AHMNSAP
-374 VTAGQVI
+374 I
-381 GYLGH
+381 
-386 TGNTTGNAC
+386 
-395 HFEMQVNGVLTEPR
+395 
-409 YFTAYTGSDAAELTQ
+409 
-424 EKADEILAEAVLRA
+424 
-438 ASDQTTAVDG
+438 
-448 AAALSGV
+448 
-455 DLFTLPVVPPPQVS
+455 VS
-469 GYAPESGH
+469 
-477 SGIDFAAEEGAG
+477 I
-489 VYAVAGGIVTAA
+489 
-501 DYDVEKGN
+501 
-509 YVVLDHGGGLE
+509 
-520 TEYQHMK
+520 
-527 SLLVSAGQSVAQ
+527 GQSVSKGQ
-539 CQILGYVGSTGN
+539 RLGYVGSTGN
-551 STGPHLHFEA
+551 STGNHLHLEMKVNNV
-561 RQDGAPAD
+561 
-569 LTGTALLAE
+569 LVNVMNYLS

>member
-126 ADFKNRM
+126 ADFKDRM

-197 DLEATKA
+197 DLEARKA

-220 AENIFKAE
+220 AENIS
-228 QEGGTQGVSSE
+228 QTDE

-298 KYISC
+298 KYVSC

-361 AHMKSCAVQVGQT
+361 AHMNSAP
-374 VTAGQVI
+374 I
-381 GYLGH
+381 
-386 TGNTTGNAC
+386 
-395 HFEMQVNGVLTEPR
+395 
-409 YFTAYTGSDAAELTQ
+409 
-424 EKADEILAEAVLRA
+424 
-438 ASDQTTAVDG
+438 
-448 AAALSGV
+448 
-455 DLFTLPVVPPPQVS
+455 VS
-469 GYAPESGH
+469 
-477 SGIDFAAEEGAG
+477 
-489 VYAVAGGIVTAA
+489 V
-501 DYDVEKGN
+501 
-509 YVVLDHGGGLE
+509 
-520 TEYQHMK
+520 
-527 SLLVSAGQSVAQ
+527 GQSVSKGQ
-539 CQILGYVGSTGN
+539 RLGYVGSTGN
-551 STGPHLHFEA
+551 STGNHLHLEMKVNNV
-561 RQDGAPAD
+561 
-569 LTGTALLAE
+569 LVNVMNYLS

>member
-1 MKHFSHSKKFIS
+1 M
-13 LLLSV
+13 LLSV

-126 ADFKNRM
+126 ADFKDRM

-220 AENIFKAE
+220 AENIS
-228 QEGGTQGVSSE
+228 QTDE

-298 KYISC
+298 KYVSC

-361 AHMKSCAVQVGQT
+361 AHMNSAP
-374 VTAGQVI
+374 I
-381 GYLGH
+381 
-386 TGNTTGNAC
+386 
-395 HFEMQVNGVLTEPR
+395 
-409 YFTAYTGSDAAELTQ
+409 
-424 EKADEILAEAVLRA
+424 
-438 ASDQTTAVDG
+438 
-448 AAALSGV
+448 
-455 DLFTLPVVPPPQVS
+455 VS
-469 GYAPESGH
+469 
-477 SGIDFAAEEGAG
+477 
-489 VYAVAGGIVTAA
+489 V
-501 DYDVEKGN
+501 
-509 YVVLDHGGGLE
+509 
-520 TEYQHMK
+520 
-527 SLLVSAGQSVAQ
+527 GQSVSKGQ
-539 CQILGYVGSTGN
+539 RLGYVGSTGN
-551 STGPHLHFEA
+551 STGNHLHLEMKVNNV
-561 RQDGAPAD
+561 
-569 LTGTALLAE
+569 LVNVMNYLS

>member
-57 QLKETQSD
+57 QLKEAQSD
-65 KADAQALKTQ
+65 KADAQSLKTQ

-91 EQIGGLDNDIVNKQD
+91 EQIGGLDNEIVNKQD

-126 ADFKNRM
+126 ADFKDRM

-220 AENIFKAE
+220 AENIS
-228 QEGGTQGVSSE
+228 QTDE

-361 AHMKSCAVQVGQT
+361 AHMNSAPIVSVGQN
-374 VTAGQVI
+374 VSKGQ
-381 GYLGH
+381 
-386 TGNTTGNAC
+386 T
-395 HFEMQVNGVLTEPR
+395 
-409 YFTAYTGSDAAELTQ
+409 
-424 EKADEILAEAVLRA
+424 
-438 ASDQTTAVDG
+438 
-448 AAALSGV
+448 
-455 DLFTLPVVPPPQVS
+455 
-469 GYAPESGH
+469 
-477 SGIDFAAEEGAG
+477 
-489 VYAVAGGIVTAA
+489 
-501 DYDVEKGN
+501 
-509 YVVLDHGGGLE
+509 
-520 TEYQHMK
+520 
-527 SLLVSAGQSVAQ
+527 
-539 CQILGYVGSTGN
+539 LGYVGSTGN
-551 STGPHLHFEA
+551 STGNHLHLEMKVNNV
-561 RQDGAPAD
+561 
-569 LTGTALLAE
+569 LVNVMNYLS

>member
-13 LLLSV
+13 LLLSA

-57 QLKETQSD
+57 QLKEAQSD

-91 EQIGGLDNDIVNKQD
+91 EQIGGLDNDIVIKQD

-126 ADFKNRM
+126 ADFKDRM

-197 DLEATKA
+197 DLEAKKA

-220 AENIFKAE
+220 AENIS
-228 QEGGTQGVSSE
+228 QTDE

-298 KYISC
+298 KYVSC

-361 AHMKSCAVQVGQT
+361 AHMNSAP
-374 VTAGQVI
+374 I
-381 GYLGH
+381 
-386 TGNTTGNAC
+386 
-395 HFEMQVNGVLTEPR
+395 
-409 YFTAYTGSDAAELTQ
+409 
-424 EKADEILAEAVLRA
+424 
-438 ASDQTTAVDG
+438 
-448 AAALSGV
+448 
-455 DLFTLPVVPPPQVS
+455 VS
-469 GYAPESGH
+469 
-477 SGIDFAAEEGAG
+477 
-489 VYAVAGGIVTAA
+489 V
-501 DYDVEKGN
+501 
-509 YVVLDHGGGLE
+509 
-520 TEYQHMK
+520 
-527 SLLVSAGQSVAQ
+527 GQSVSKGQ
-539 CQILGYVGSTGN
+539 TLGYVGSTGN
-551 STGPHLHFEA
+551 STGNHLHLEMKVNNV
-561 RQDGAPAD
+561 
-569 LTGTALLAE
+569 LVNVMNYLS

>member
-1 MKHFSHSKKFIS
+1 MKHFSHSKKYIS

-57 QLKETQSD
+57 QLKEAQGD

-126 ADFKNRM
+126 ADFKDRM

-220 AENIFKAE
+220 AENIS
-228 QEGGTQGVSSE
+228 QTDE

-298 KYISC
+298 KYVSC

-361 AHMKSCAVQVGQT
+361 AHMNSAPIVSVGDSVSKGQT
-374 VTAGQVI
+374 
-381 GYLGH
+381 
-386 TGNTTGNAC
+386 
-395 HFEMQVNGVLTEPR
+395 
-409 YFTAYTGSDAAELTQ
+409 
-424 EKADEILAEAVLRA
+424 
-438 ASDQTTAVDG
+438 
-448 AAALSGV
+448 
-455 DLFTLPVVPPPQVS
+455 
-469 GYAPESGH
+469 
-477 SGIDFAAEEGAG
+477 
-489 VYAVAGGIVTAA
+489 
-501 DYDVEKGN
+501 
-509 YVVLDHGGGLE
+509 
-520 TEYQHMK
+520 
-527 SLLVSAGQSVAQ
+527 
-539 CQILGYVGSTGN
+539 LGYVGSTGN
-551 STGPHLHFEA
+551 STGNHLHLEMKVNNV
-561 RQDGAPAD
+561 
-569 LTGTALLAE
+569 LVNVMNYLS

>member
-65 KADAQALKTQ
+65 KADAQSLKTQ

-91 EQIGGLDNDIVNKQD
+91 EQIGGLDNEIVNKQD

-126 ADFKNRM
+126 ADFKDRM

-197 DLEATKA
+197 DLEAKKA

-220 AENIFKAE
+220 AENIS
-228 QEGGTQGVSSE
+228 QTDE

-298 KYISC
+298 KYVSC

-361 AHMKSCAVQVGQT
+361 AHMNSAPIVSVGDSVSKGQT
-374 VTAGQVI
+374 
-381 GYLGH
+381 
-386 TGNTTGNAC
+386 
-395 HFEMQVNGVLTEPR
+395 
-409 YFTAYTGSDAAELTQ
+409 
-424 EKADEILAEAVLRA
+424 
-438 ASDQTTAVDG
+438 
-448 AAALSGV
+448 
-455 DLFTLPVVPPPQVS
+455 
-469 GYAPESGH
+469 
-477 SGIDFAAEEGAG
+477 
-489 VYAVAGGIVTAA
+489 
-501 DYDVEKGN
+501 
-509 YVVLDHGGGLE
+509 
-520 TEYQHMK
+520 
-527 SLLVSAGQSVAQ
+527 
-539 CQILGYVGSTGN
+539 LGYVGSTGN
-551 STGPHLHFEA
+551 STGNHLHLEMKVNNV
-561 RQDGAPAD
+561 
-569 LTGTALLAE
+569 LVNVMNYLS

>member
-126 ADFKNRM
+126 ADFKDRM

-197 DLEATKA
+197 DLEAKKA

-220 AENIFKAE
+220 AENIS
-228 QEGGTQGVSSE
+228 QTDE

-298 KYISC
+298 KYVSC

-361 AHMKSCAVQVGQT
+361 AHMNSAP
-374 VTAGQVI
+374 I
-381 GYLGH
+381 
-386 TGNTTGNAC
+386 
-395 HFEMQVNGVLTEPR
+395 
-409 YFTAYTGSDAAELTQ
+409 
-424 EKADEILAEAVLRA
+424 
-438 ASDQTTAVDG
+438 
-448 AAALSGV
+448 
-455 DLFTLPVVPPPQVS
+455 VS
-469 GYAPESGH
+469 
-477 SGIDFAAEEGAG
+477 
-489 VYAVAGGIVTAA
+489 V
-501 DYDVEKGN
+501 
-509 YVVLDHGGGLE
+509 
-520 TEYQHMK
+520 
-527 SLLVSAGQSVAQ
+527 GQSVSKGQ
-539 CQILGYVGSTGN
+539 RLGYVGSTGN
-551 STGPHLHFEA
+551 STGNHLHLEMKVNNV
-561 RQDGAPAD
+561 
-569 LTGTALLAE
+569 LVNVMNYLS